1 MTRKNSPRGR
11 NYAVSV
17 GKLGEKQS
25 PERRLIN
32 GLAVLSVVVIGITA
46 TGWWQLKM
54 PRVIDWE
61 SEIAAFDAMDA
72 GKSPPENSVLFVGS
86 SSIRRWEGIKND
98 FPSFPIIRRGI
109 RGAHI
114 EDVTGYA
121 DSIVLPYEPRMILLY
136 AGDNDL
142 AFHRNPEQVLI
153 DFKEFV
159 STVREEL
166 SGTKIG
172 FISIK
177 PSVARWPLIRKV
189 RMANRLVQQYAES
202 DPLLSYIDVFTPM
215 LDSNGKLK
223 EIYFSDDGLH
233 LSRRGYRLWRDVIR
247 EQVPVLAEEDQ

>member
-1 MTRKNSPRGR
+1 MSLEKH
-11 NYAVSV
+11 
-17 GKLGEKQS
+17 GEMRS

-32 GLAVLSVVVIGITA
+32 GLAALSVFVIGITA
-46 TGWWQLKM
+46 TGWWQLKV

-61 SEIAAFDAMDA
+61 SEIAAFEAMDE
-72 GKSPPENSVLFVGS
+72 GQPPPENPVLFVGS
-86 SSIRRWEGIKND
+86 SSIKRWEGIKKD
-98 FPSFPIIRRGI
+98 FHSSPIIRRGM

-114 EDVTGYA
+114 EDVTGFA

-153 DFKEFV
+153 DFKKFV
-159 STVREEL
+159 SKVREEL
-166 SGTKIG
+166 PETRIG

-177 PSVARWPLIRKV
+177 PSIARWPLIRKV
-189 RMANRLVQQYAES
+189 RVANRLVQQYAKSE
-202 DPLLSYIDVFTPM
+202 PLVSYIDVFTPM

-233 LSRRGYRLWRDVIR
+233 MNRRGYRLWRDVIQ
-247 EQVPVLAEEDQ
+247 EQVPLLNEEDQ